1 MTTDFA
7 SVQEKY
13 AAELIDIDTA
23 TARFFGTTVSPFSV
37 RRWIATGVGK
47 PPVKLK
53 SIRIGGR
60 YFLRAVDIQ
69 EFIDAAG
76 NPELYRRHEKAE
88 RVERAKKRLVKAGA

>member
-1 MTTDFA
+1 MTTDFV

-23 TARFFGTTVSPFSV
+23 TERFFGPTVSPFSV
-37 RRWIATGVGK
+37 RRWIAKGVGV

-53 SIRIGGR
+53 SIRLGGR

-69 EFIDAAG
+69 EFIEAAQ
-76 NPELYRRHEKAE
+76 NPELYRRRQKTARVEKA
-88 RVERAKKRLVKAGA
+88 KRKLQRAGA